1 MEQHITSIK
10 ARDHTNSCNEL
21 AHVRAAAE
29 RLHRQDLHGIE
40 PVVTDP
46 NINVKLYD
54 YIKLRQDHRRV
65 LHRQYKHR

>member
-29 RLHRQDLHGIE
+29 RLHRQDLHRIK
-40 PVVTDP
+40 PDYIDP
-46 NINVKLYD
+46 NIHVKLYD
-54 YIKLRQDHRRV
+54 YIKIRQDHRRV
-65 LHRQYKHR
+65 LYRQ